1 MGIEMKSSKKQ
12 GVEGHINT
20 VIDAEMLQLLDM
32 IDKATKPSTKIERM
46 TIKVCS

>member
-1 MGIEMKSSKKQ
+1 MKSSKKQ
-12 GVEGHINT
+12 GVEKYTNT

-32 IDKATKPSTKIERM
+32 IDKATKPSAKIERI